1 MPLALHP
8 NPASAPARRKTDH
21 LVMNGQL
28 EVGRIYKRDTPD
40 KSDSQWLWAINGVP
54 RAAPGVMRV
63 AGIAPSFEQAKAEL
77 KDNWEKW
84 LAWANLQELGV
95 QELGG
100 QDIGVQDIDVQD
112 IDDTVPPAPAST
124 PAAAEDIGGSV
135 PLQPASAPAAAEGV
149 GDTAP
154 LQPEPTPT
162 TSEEI
167 GGTVPLYPEPSPVTS
182 DLEQCEPD
190 IAGEARLS
198 EPLPEPASIGLSA
211 GAGRRGSRRRR
222 KSK

>member
-1 MPLALHP
+1 
-8 NPASAPARRKTDH
+8 
-21 LVMNGQL
+21 MNGQL

-63 AGIAPSFEQAKAEL
+63 AGIAASFEEAKAEL
-77 KDNWEKW
+77 QDNWEKW
-84 LAWANLQELGV
+84 LAWANLQELGGEELGG

-100 QDIGVQDIDVQD
+100 QEFSVQDIGG
-112 IDDTVPPAPAST
+112 TVPPAPAST

-135 PLQPASAPAAAEGV
+135 PLQPASTPASSEEI

-154 LQPEPTPT
+154 LQPAPTPA
-162 TSEEI
+162 
-167 GGTVPLYPEPSPVTS
+167 TS
-182 DLEQCEPD
+182 DLAPCEPD
-190 IAGEARLS
+190 IADEARLS
-198 EPLPEPASIGLSA
+198 ETSPEPASIGQSA

>member
-77 KDNWEKW
+77 QDNWEKW
-84 LAWANLQELGV
+84 LAWANLQELDV
-95 QELGG
+95 
-100 QDIGVQDIDVQD
+100 QDIGVQEIG
-112 IDDTVPPAPAST
+112 DTVPLEPEPAPATS
-124 PAAAEDIGGSV
+124 EDIGGSV
-135 PLQPASAPAAAEGV
+135 PLQPASTPASSEDI
-149 GDTAP
+149 GDRAS
-154 LQPEPTPT
+154 LQPEPTPA
-162 TSEEI
+162 
-167 GGTVPLYPEPSPVTS
+167 TS
-182 DLEQCEPD
+182 DLAQCEPD
-190 IAGEARLS
+190 IAGEVRLS
-198 EPLPEPASIGLSA
+198 EAPLEPASIGQSA
-211 GAGRRGSRRRR
+211 GAGRRGSQRRR

>member
-28 EVGRIYKRDTPD
+28 EVGRIYRRDTPD

-77 KDNWEKW
+77 QDNWEKW
-84 LAWANLQELGV
+84 LAWANLQVTVQETVQESVQEIVQEIGV
-95 QELGG
+95 QEIGG
-100 QDIGVQDIDVQD
+100 AVSLEPALTPVASEEIGGS
-112 IDDTVPPAPAST
+112 VPLQPAST
-124 PAAAEDIGGSV
+124 PAAAEDIGG
-135 PLQPASAPAAAEGV
+135 
-149 GDTAP
+149 TAP
-154 LQPEPTPT
+154 LQPEPTPA
-162 TSEEI
+162 
-167 GGTVPLYPEPSPVTS
+167 TS
-182 DLEQCEPD
+182 DLAQCELD
-190 IAGEARLS
+190 VAGEARLS
-198 EPLPEPASIGLSA
+198 ETSPQPAGIDQSA